1 MFDKLAKRINEF
13 MESND
18 GAKISYQLYN
28 KDQKSAL
35 ILAILTPLMQKEH
48 SKVIDKFVFHTKL
61 NEI

>member
-35 ILAILTPLMQKEH
+35 ILAILTPLMQKDH